1 MPVSCPGVGASN
13 RAVIAYVQVAL
24 PLYPSSE
31 HRAVSFLHIFA
42 AMGAKVTTRATRVTS
57 EYSSGASGVDAL
69 GMSDV
74 PMPSARHGAASQKPT
89 HLRLA
94 DMGRTLVATF
104 MGTPHGARRA
114 LVEDHVL
121 ELALQP
127 MEGGYPVPMVT
138 SPRM

>member
-1 MPVSCPGVGASN
+1 MTCPGVCASR

-42 AMGAKVTTRATRVTS
+42 AMGAKMVTRATRVTS
-57 EYSSGASGVDAL
+57 RYSSGAQ
-69 GMSDV
+69 
-74 PMPSARHGAASQKPT
+74 MPGASHGAAFQKPT

-94 DMGRTLVATF
+94 DMGRSLFATC
-104 MGTPHGARRA
+104 MGTPRGARRA

-127 MEGGYPVPMVT
+127 P
-138 SPRM
+138 

>member
-1 MPVSCPGVGASN
+1 MPMPCPSVGASSH
-13 RAVIAYVQVAL
+13 AVIAYVQVAL

-74 PMPSARHGAASQKPT
+74 PMPGARHGAASQKPT
-89 HLRLA
+89 HMGLA
-94 DMGRTLVATF
+94 DMVRSLFATC
-104 MGTPHGARRA
+104 MGTPRGARRA

-127 MEGGYPVPMVT
+127 TEGG
-138 SPRM
+138 